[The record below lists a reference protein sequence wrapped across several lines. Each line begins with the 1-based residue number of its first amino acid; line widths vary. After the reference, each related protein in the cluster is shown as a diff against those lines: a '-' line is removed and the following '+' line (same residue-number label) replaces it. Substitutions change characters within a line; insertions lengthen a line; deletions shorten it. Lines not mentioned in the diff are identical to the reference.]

1 MTNTIYSLLSRPSVL
16 LILLLMAAVAPG
28 EAQQTFFALDPR
40 RSSVE
45 FTLADVLHTVHG
57 GFQFKRG
64 ALQLDRESGTLS
76 GEIVVDARS
85 GDTGSGMRDQKMH
98 KEVLESERYPEISFR
113 PDRIEGSVA
122 AQGKSSV
129 TVQGMFSIHGVDRHI
144 TVPADLDITDDHWS
158 ARVRFTV
165 PYAKWGMK
173 NPSRLFL
180 RVSDSVEIDLLIAGN
195 IVPASTA
202 QPPATRDLPQ

>member
-1 MTNTIYSLLSRPSVL
+1 MTNTIYSLLSRSSVL
-16 LILLLMAAVAPG
+16 LILLLMAAVATG
-28 EAQQTFFALDPR
+28 ESQPTLFALDPA

-57 GFQFKRG
+57 RFQLKRG
-64 ALQLDRESGTLS
+64 SLELDRESGKLS
-76 GEIVVDARS
+76 GEIVVDATS

-98 KEVLESERYPEISFR
+98 KEVLESDRYPEISFR
-113 PDRIEGSVA
+113 PDRLEGSVA

-129 TVQGMFSIHGVDRHI
+129 RVQGMFSIHGIDRHI
-144 TVPADLDITDDHWS
+144 MVPADLDIADHHWS
-158 ARVRFTV
+158 ARAHFTV
-165 PYAKWGMK
+165 PYEKWGMK

-195 IVPASTA
+195 IAPAGTA
-202 QPPATRDLPQ
+202 QPPATRDSPQ